1 VKYLCNELYRHLIPG
16 SLDDRILYL
25 SNEECE
31 NCGRGYDL
39 SEIEGM
45 IGQPFYVNKPFL
57 DRMPKLKWVQITGAG
72 YDRADVEELKKREI
86 ILTNTRGVMSIS
98 IAEDVFAKM
107 LFFSRE
113 IRHMEDDSRDRHWDM
128 FGQDQWMC
136 SCYTDLYGKTLG
148 ILGYGSI
155 GSEIAKRAAA
165 FGMKIHVFSRHP
177 VTDPLVTKCFA
188 GQESLWE
195 FYGSCD
201 FLVLA
206 LPLTADT
213 HHMIDRKA
221 FLAMKESAVLI
232 NVARGPIV
240 DTQALLWALEEDRI
254 RGAALDVFEQEPL
267 PEDSVLWHHPKLFL
281 TPHKAGMGD
290 SWKRFIGELIVR
302 NIGHFEL
309 QEALENRIIIA

>member
-1 VKYLCNELYRHLIPG
+1 MKYLCNELYRHLLPG
-16 SLDDRILYL
+16 YLDDRILYL

-45 IGQPFYVNKPFL
+45 IGQPFYVNKAFL

-113 IRHMEDDSRDRHWDM
+113 IRHMEDDSRAGHWDM

-155 GSEIAKRAAA
+155 GSEIAKRAAV

-177 VTDPLVTKCFA
+177 VTDPLVTRCFV
-188 GQESLWE
+188 GQESLLE

-206 LPLTADT
+206 LPLTVDT

-240 DTQALLWALEEDRI
+240 DTQALLWALEEERI

-267 PEDSVLWHHPKLFL
+267 PEDSALWHHPKLFL

>member
-1 VKYLCNELYRHLIPG
+1 
-16 SLDDRILYL
+16 
-25 SNEECE
+25 
-31 NCGRGYDL
+31 
-39 SEIEGM
+39 M
-45 IGQPFYVNKPFL
+45 
-57 DRMPKLKWVQITGAG
+57 
-72 YDRADVEELKKREI
+72 
-86 ILTNTRGVMSIS
+86 
-98 IAEDVFAKM
+98 
-107 LFFSRE
+107 
-113 IRHMEDDSRDRHWDM
+113 
-128 FGQDQWMC
+128 
-136 SCYTDLYGKTLG
+136 
-148 ILGYGSI
+148 
-155 GSEIAKRAAA
+155 
-165 FGMKIHVFSRHP
+165 
-177 VTDPLVTKCFA
+177 
-188 GQESLWE
+188 E

-302 NIGHFEL
+302 NIEHFEL

>member
-1 VKYLCNELYRHLIPG
+1 MKYLCNELYRHLLPR

-45 IGQPFYVNKPFL
+45 IGQPFYVNKAFL

-113 IRHMEDDSRDRHWDM
+113 LRHMEEDGRNGHWDM

-177 VTDPLVTKCFA
+177 VPDPLVTRCFV
-188 GQESLWE
+188 GQDSLLE

-206 LPLTADT
+206 LPLTDDT
-213 HHMIDRKA
+213 RHMIDRKA
-221 FLAMKESAVLI
+221 FLAMKGSAVLI

-240 DTQALLWALEEDRI
+240 DTQALLWALEEDQI

-267 PEDSVLWHHPKLFL
+267 PEESVLWHHPKLFL

>member
-1 VKYLCNELYRHLIPG
+1 MKYLCNELYRHLLPRTY
-16 SLDDRILYL
+16 DDRILYL

-31 NCGRGYDL
+31 KCGEGYDL

-45 IGQPFYVNKPFL
+45 IAQPFYVNKAFL

-72 YDRADVEELKKREI
+72 YDRADVEELKKRKI

-98 IAEDVFAKM
+98 IAEDVFSKM

-113 IRHMEDDSRDRHWDM
+113 LRHMEEDCRNGYWDM

-165 FGMKIHVFSRHP
+165 FGMKIQVFGRHP
-177 VTDPLVTKCFA
+177 VKDLLVSKCYV
-188 GQESLWE
+188 GQEKLPE
-195 FYGSCD
+195 FYGSSD

-206 LPLTADT
+206 LPLTEAT
-213 HHMIDRKA
+213 YHMVDREA
-221 FLAMKESAVLI
+221 FHAMKKSAVLI

-240 DTQALLWALEEDRI
+240 NTKDLIQALDEGEI

-267 PEDSVLWHHPKLFL
+267 PKDSALWHHPKLFL

-302 NIGHFEL
+302 NIDHFEL
-309 QEALENRIIIA
+309 HEALENTIIIV